1 MAEAHDMLL
10 RVEHLTMRFGG
21 LVAVEDLSFSARQGE
36 ITALIGP
43 NGAGKTTVFNC
54 ITGFYKPSEG
64 RIALRHGDAAAWDWL
79 EILTDSGERSLRR
92 TAGGLYLLE
101 RMPDYLVAQQARVAR
116 TFQNIRLFP
125 GMTVLENLLVA
136 QHNNLMLASGYTL
149 LGILGFPS
157 FARAERAAIERA
169 REWLDRVDLTARA
182 DDAAGDLPYGAQR
195 RLEIARAMCTD
206 PVLLC
211 LDEPAAGLNPR
222 ESAQLN
228 DLLLNIREKYGIS
241 ILLIEHDM
249 SVVMEISDHI
259 VVLDYGVKIA
269 EGAPASVRDNPK
281 VIAAYLGVADKD
293 VAKVEAEVGL

>member
-1 MAEAHDMLL
+1 MAEAHDTLL

-21 LVAVEDLSFSARQGE
+21 LVAVEDLSFSARQRE

-79 EILTDSGERSLRR
+79 ETLTDSGERSLRR